1 MKILSFTAVIPAGG
15 EGSRFRPYT
24 DIVPKPMIPLGE
36 EEKPILDY
44 VVCHLTKSGFNEIVL
59 LVNYK
64 WKYIKNYFEDGRR
77 YNANIRYSIDDEN
90 YSNTGGSL
98 LKAYNNNL
106 IKSNP
111 VLIWYGDILANLDP
125 KQVIDLQIK
134 GKYDAV
140 LVVANRY
147 QIPVG
152 VAEVDDN
159 NNVLSLREKPW
170 LNVKVTIGILSLN
183 TDILKN
189 IENELGT
196 KFDIMGDLIP
206 YMINNKMKVK
216 AYIYNDDWIDVG
228 SLERYKKIDNN
239 LLKKV
244 IKV

>member
-1 MKILSFTAVIPAGG
+1 VKILSFTAVIPAGG

-36 EEKPILDY
+36 EEKPLLDY

>member
-1 MKILSFTAVIPAGG
+1 MSFTAVIPAGG

>member
-1 MKILSFTAVIPAGG
+1 MSFTAVIPAGG

-77 YNANIRYSIDDEN
+77 YNANIRYSIDNEN

-183 TDILKN
+183 TDVLKN

>member
-1 MKILSFTAVIPAGG
+1 VKILSFTAVIPAGG

-111 VLIWYGDILANLDP
+111 VLILYGDILANLDP

-183 TDILKN
+183 TDVLKN

>member
-1 MKILSFTAVIPAGG
+1 VKILSFTAVIPAGG

-77 YNANIRYSIDDEN
+77 YNANIGYSIDDEN

>member
-1 MKILSFTAVIPAGG
+1 VEVLNLTAVIPAGG

-24 DIVPKPMIPLGE
+24 DIVPKPMIPLGD

-44 VVCHLTKSGFNEIVL
+44 VVHHLTKNGFEEIIL

-64 WKYIKNYFEDGRR
+64 WKYIKNYFEDGKR
-77 YNANIRYSIDDEN
+77 YNTNIRYSIDDEN

-98 LKAYNNNL
+98 LKAYKNNL
-106 IKSNP
+106 ISSNP
-111 VLIWYGDILANLDP
+111 VLIWYGDILANLNP
-125 KQVIDLQIK
+125 KHVIDLQLK
-134 GKYDAV
+134 ENSDAV
-140 LVVANRY
+140 LVVANKY

-152 VAEVDDN
+152 VAEIDN
-159 NNVLSLREKPW
+159 DNNVLSLKEKPW

-183 TDILKN
+183 INVLKN
-189 IENELGT
+189 AEKELGT

-206 YMINNKMKVK
+206 YMIKNNMKVK
-216 AYIYNDDWIDVG
+216 AYIYNNDWIDVG

-244 IKV
+244 IKL

>member
-1 MKILSFTAVIPAGG
+1 MSFTAVIPAGG

-36 EEKPILDY
+36 EEKPLLDY

>member
-77 YNANIRYSIDDEN
+77 YNANIGYSIDDEN

>member
-183 TDILKN
+183 TDVLKN

>member
-1 MKILSFTAVIPAGG
+1 VKILSFTAVIPAGG

>member
-1 MKILSFTAVIPAGG
+1 MSFTAVIPAGG

-106 IKSNP
+106 IESNP

>member
-36 EEKPILDY
+36 EEKPLLDY